1 MPRRPLAVVQF
12 GQFPDGDLPARYD
25 DTAGWGTNPVRMD
38 AYRGDWPALRNP
50 ATSVD
55 ATAGRV
61 VAGLLRPRRSTLA
74 TVAPGAI
81 GEAAIYRFAGV
92 TLPATGD
99 LVAQLGTPAG
109 VERHPP
115 LSGSTSEGTA
125 VGLQTPDS
133 TRGIM
138 AIWLDTAQ
146 VYFLYQWEGDGVGA
160 TVTYSAD
167 TPDATGII
175 GLRWTG
181 NEITATLNGD
191 PIRRNAADGATIDPV
206 TLPDDV
212 SNLEP
217 FVMAYQFGVF
227 ADSFGIAWAALTET
241 ADDRAP
247 WPLPADTNNGTGWT
261 LTAATR
267 DRRTRGDLPASTW
280 SWKWRLN
287 DSSEVTWSQQQPA
300 GPTVRPHA
308 THAQVRYNGRLLH
321 AGPVGPIKRTATENG
336 DVPGSWT
343 AGDRVAQLGS
353 RALYPTSTLAWV
365 DQPLGTV
372 LRDLIGDCNELPGGD
387 TGVRVDPDLVGPTIT
402 LTAKARD
409 TVRQTITAAVDLA
422 RGEWW
427 IDRDDTLRW
436 SESGRGGQ
444 RPFLAD
450 HGGTVKSVTEDTS
463 PATHGTALWVTG
475 NSSAVY
481 RQAADIA
488 TSAVGRLDL
497 VTSDPDQTQPATLA
511 ARADRMLDDATA
523 MRPAWTCEMRAGAW
537 EPSKLAPGDVARL
550 VVPALGVDEWLR
562 VYEITVT
569 GTADDATAP
578 KVEITFGAPRPD
590 FVRDNITSTRRRVAT
605 LERR

>member
-38 AYRGDWPALRNP
+38 AYRGDWPALHT
-50 ATSVD
+50 AVSSVNG
-55 ATAGRV
+55 TAGRV
-61 VAGLLRPRRSTLA
+61 VAGLLRPRRSTL
-74 TVAPGAI
+74 TSIGSGAI
-81 GEAAIYRFAGV
+81 GEAAIYRFAGL
-92 TLPATGD
+92 TLPTEGD
-99 LVAQLGTPAG
+99 LVAQLGTPVG
-109 VERHPP
+109 VERPAKP
-115 LSGSTSEGTA
+115 SPSAVQGTA
-125 VGLQTPDS
+125 VGLQTPDA
-133 TRGIM
+133 TRGVM
-138 AIWLDTAQ
+138 AVWIDSLQ
-146 VYFLYQWEGDGVGA
+146 VFFLYQWDGDGSDA

-175 GLRWTG
+175 GLRWG
-181 NEITATLNGD
+181 GSEIAATLNGEA
-191 PIRRNAADGATIDPV
+191 IRRNAADGDPIPAV
-206 TLPDDV
+206 TLPDDT
-212 SNLEP
+212 SNLES
-217 FVMAYQFGVF
+217 FLMAYQFGIF
-227 ADSFGIAWAALTET
+227 ADSFGIAWAAITEA

-247 WPLPADTNNGTGWT
+247 WTPAPDTNNGTGWA

-267 DRRTRGDLPASTW
+267 DRRTRGDIPASTW
-280 SWKWRLN
+280 KWSWRLN
-287 DSSEVTWSQQQPA
+287 DSSEVTWSQEHPA
-300 GPTVRPHA
+300 GPKVRPHA
-308 THAQVRYNGRLLH
+308 THAQVRYNGRLMH
-321 AGPVGPIKRTATENG
+321 AGPVGPIKRAFGKDGEFS
-336 DVPGSWT
+336 GSWT
-343 AGDRVAQLGS
+343 AGDRVSQLDA
-353 RALYPTSTLAWV
+353 RILYPTSTLAWV

-409 TVRQTITAAVDLA
+409 SVRKTIAAAVDLA

-436 SESGRGGQ
+436 SETGRGGQ

-450 HGGTVKSVTEDTS
+450 HGGTVSAITEDAV
-463 PATHGTALWVTG
+463 PATHGTALWMTG
-475 NSSAVY
+475 DQSAVY

-511 ARADRMLDDATA
+511 ARADRMLDDAVA
-523 MRPAWTCEMRAGAW
+523 MRPAWTVEMRPGAW
-537 EPSKLAPGDVARL
+537 EPSKLAPGDTAHLVSAVA
-550 VVPALGVDEWLR
+550 GVDEWLR

-569 GTADDATAP
+569 GTGDDATAP

-590 FVRDNITSTRRRVAT
+590 FVRLLATDRRRVAT

>member
-12 GQFPDGDLPARYD
+12 GQFGDGDLPARYD

-38 AYRGDWPALRNP
+38 AHIGNWVAMETDD
-50 ATSVD
+50 SQVHGF
-55 ATAGRV
+55 AGRI
-61 VAGLLRPRRSTLA
+61 ASGLLVPRRIA
-74 TVAPGAI
+74 YNAGPPAI
-81 GEAAIYRFAGV
+81 SAAAIYRFAGTPV
-92 TLPATGD
+92 PEAGRLF
-99 LVAQLGTPAG
+99 AQIGKVAG
-109 VERHPP
+109 VERPP
-115 LSGSTSEGTA
+115 ASFAFAGVA
-125 VGLQTPDS
+125 VGLQTLDG
-133 TRGIM
+133 TRGTM
-138 AIWLDTAQ
+138 AVWLDTSEG
-146 VYFLYQWEGDGVGA
+146 FLLYQWAPTGYAFTASVDR
-160 TVTYSAD
+160 
-167 TPDATGII
+167 PDPEAGII
-175 GLRWTG
+175 GLRW
-181 NEITATLNGD
+181 
-191 PIRRNAADGATIDPV
+191 ADGRIIHTVGDQQVSTEPLTGDTIATEPM
-206 TLPDDV
+206 PDDA

-217 FVMAYQFGVF
+217 FVLHFGFGIV
-227 ADSFGIAWAALTET
+227 ADWFGIAWAALTET

-247 WPLPADTNNGTGWT
+247 WTPAADTNNGTGWA

-267 DRRTRGDLPASTW
+267 DRRTRGDIPASTW

-300 GPTVRPHA
+300 GPKVAPHA

-321 AGPVGPIKRTATENG
+321 AGPVGPINRNATEDG
-336 DVPGSWT
+336 AVTGSWT

-353 RALYPTSTLAWV
+353 RVLYPTSTLAWV

-372 LRDLIGDCNELPGGD
+372 LRDLVGDCNELPGGD

-409 TVRQTITAAVDLA
+409 TVRATIAAAVDLA

-436 SESGRGGQ
+436 SETGRGGQ

-450 HGGTVKSVTEDTS
+450 HGGTVSEITEATV

-475 NSSAVY
+475 DATAVY
-481 RQAADIA
+481 RQATDIA

-511 ARADRMLDDATA
+511 ARADRMLDDAVA
-523 MRPAWTCEMRAGAW
+523 MRPAWTATLRPGAW
-537 EPSKLAPGDVARL
+537 EPSKLAPGDTARL
-550 VVPALGVDEWLR
+550 VSAALGVDEWLR

-569 GTADDATAP
+569 GTGDDATAP

-590 FVRDNITSTRRRVAT
+590 FVRLLATDRRRVAT